1 MAGDY
6 DKDIAALRDDF
17 QKLRDDL
24 ATLAGKARDDAAS
37 RAQAGADNV
46 RDTASQAAERAAD
59 ELRAHP
65 FAAAAAAFGVG
76 FLLGAL
82 IERR

>member
-17 QKLRDDL
+17 KQLRDDI
-24 ATLAGKARDDAAS
+24 AALAGKAGDDARS
-37 RAQAGADNV
+37 RAQAGADSV
-46 RDTASQAAERAAD
+46 RDTASEAAERAAD